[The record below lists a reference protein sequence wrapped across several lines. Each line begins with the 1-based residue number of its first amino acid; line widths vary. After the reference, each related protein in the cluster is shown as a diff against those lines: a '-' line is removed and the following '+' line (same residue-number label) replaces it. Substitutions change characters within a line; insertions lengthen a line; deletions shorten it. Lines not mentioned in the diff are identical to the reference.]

1 MVRFNTSVNLTS
13 LKVLFKKIKQ
23 HDVIVRIKIIVKL
36 LSLITLNFKDIFYIM
51 SFPVLHLHVKHYTFE
66 LYTEDIPSLG
76 SIQMIPLS
84 KLLQT
89 VLVLTFILAIMEGM
103 DILNSKQLHILCNNL
118 PQVGCIYDYKK
129 IISALREVSV
139 VLCLAKAK

>member
-1 MVRFNTSVNLTS
+1 MVFCLNCMSVMVRFNTSVNLTS

-103 DILNSKQLHILCNNL
+103 DILNSK
-118 PQVGCIYDYKK
+118 
-129 IISALREVSV
+129 
-139 VLCLAKAK
+139 